1 MSLMLGNSLHTF
13 IYIGFAWL
21 LRWSHFL
28 FSILMPERYIRSV
41 RENTNLLLAFSIF
54 RAKNS
59 SIYLLFCLLVFTN
72 FSYPCK
78 KIWLDAKEFINIA
91 KMLMASPTQWT
102 WIWVGSGSWW
112 WTGRSWPAGPWG
124 RKELDTTERLNW
136 TEVTELEVLDLE
148 KEREGRTHFIL
159 SYELHCF

>member
-1 MSLMLGNSLHTF
+1 MFYQRKIKLRRKSATNLMLGNSLHTF

-72 FSYPCK
+72 FSYPGK
-78 KIWLDAKEFINIA
+78 KIWLDTKEFINIA

-102 WIWVGSGSWW
+102 WVWVNSGSWW
-112 WTGRSWPAGPWG
+112 WTGRPGVLHGVAKNRTRLSNWTG
-124 RKELDTTERLNW
+124 LNW
-136 TEVTELEVLDLE
+136 KCCYVD
-148 KEREGRTHFIL
+148 
-159 SYELHCF
+159 